1 MDRMLAEWAEYNCD
15 LRAVDAMKDELNAA
29 CYFKMIIESMRDTAP
44 KQEENHIFSGL
55 CESRCRLERRIE
67 YMRKYGKVKATV
79 GKMAAMMALVFTLT
93 SVTTVYAASNE
104 MAVAYDKLYQSVEVK
119 AAETSPSEKL
129 KEFYL
134 PAAMDDTYEVME
146 YANPEA
152 EFIMPAI
159 KENEIISFNWDVSPG
174 VRKVSTSF
182 YVKAGQVI
190 SMSASASPAS
200 STYWIGIMD
209 GLNSVRYVEGTG
221 SMGHD
226 FKIESSGRYRV
237 LVQNR
242 GNETLN
248 AAGNYYVYTP

>member
-1 MDRMLAEWAEYNCD
+1 
-15 LRAVDAMKDELNAA
+15 
-29 CYFKMIIESMRDTAP
+29 
-44 KQEENHIFSGL
+44 
-55 CESRCRLERRIE
+55 
-67 YMRKYGKVKATV
+67 MRKYGKVKATV

-104 MAVAYDKLYQSVEVK
+104 MAAAYDKLYQSVEVK

-134 PAAMDDTYEVME
+134 PASMDHTYEVIE

-159 KENEIISFNWDVSPG
+159 KEDEMISFNWEVSPG

-182 YVKAGQVI
+182 YVKAGQNIGI
-190 SMSASASPAS
+190 STSATPAN

-209 GLNSVRYVEGTG
+209 GLNSVRYVEGKG
-221 SMGHD
+221 SMSHN
-226 FKIESSGRYRV
+226 FEITSSGRYRV
-237 LVQNR
+237 LVQNL

-248 AAGNYYVYTP
+248 AAGNYYFYTP